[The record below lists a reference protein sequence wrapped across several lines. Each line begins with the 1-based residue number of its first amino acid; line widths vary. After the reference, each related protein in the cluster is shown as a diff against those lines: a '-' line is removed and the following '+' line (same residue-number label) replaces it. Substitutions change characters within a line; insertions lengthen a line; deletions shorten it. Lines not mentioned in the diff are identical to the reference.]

1 MRGYKMKRAFD
12 DIIKSIKMSLSTY
25 DYFVDFKKVFDNVNH
40 VELKLNTMNYLIGK
54 EDFDKAFN
62 ELVKEQPSIVTVI
75 PVLLAVRENDI
86 LVLDEVMK
94 TYNFNHYDPAT
105 NYIEFIRKTGLINLF
120 YDKKIKN
127 LVDYVIGVEVG
138 LDTNGRK
145 NRSGKMMS
153 QVVFNSLK
161 QIDDVKIIEEAN
173 FSKIKSLFNKDIS
186 KLLKDVKSN
195 KRFDFVVMNKHDHLF
210 LIETNYYGSSGSK
223 LNETARSYTKLA
235 QDLKNTQNISFI
247 WITDG
252 KGWLSTKKNLLEA
265 YNEIQHLYTIY
276 DLEQKTLNKIINP

>member
-1 MRGYKMKRAFD
+1 MKRAFD

-75 PVLLAVRENDI
+75 PVLLAVRENNI
-86 LVLDEVMK
+86 QVLDEVMN

-105 NYIEFIRKTGLINLF
+105 NYIKFIRKTGLINLF
-120 YDKKIKN
+120 YDKRIKN

-153 QVVFNSLK
+153 EVVFNNLK
-161 QIDDVKIIEEAN
+161 QIDDIKIIEEAN
-173 FSKIKSLFNKDIS
+173 FSKIKSLFKMDIS

-195 KRFDFVVMNKHDHLF
+195 KRFDFAVMNKHDHLF

-265 YNEIQHLYTIY
+265 YNEIEHLYTIY

>member
-1 MRGYKMKRAFD
+1 MKRAFD

-75 PVLLAVRENDI
+75 PVLLAVRENNI
-86 LVLDEVMK
+86 QVLDEVMK
-94 TYNFNHYDPAT
+94 TYNFNHYDSAT